1 MGLFRVVLASF
12 VVIAHLSEGLAATS
26 HLGVFAVTGFYV
38 LSGYL
43 ITRVLQDVYR
53 FDGWSFWT
61 NRVLKLFPV
70 YYIGCVFALSLI
82 ASFPVKTATFLP
94 SVWAAHPKHA
104 DWLAVATIVPMGL
117 GGYTFRPVPSI
128 WSVGVELINYAL
140 LFVFTA
146 RRASFAAVT
155 LVAALALHAL
165 SLANGEPWSLR
176 YAPAP
181 AAALPFAIGA
191 LIYFGLRSR
200 PAAMRRGVVA
210 GAAMAWFAV
219 LVAVGVTGGI
229 RPTAGFDVGFYA
241 NMLAVSALVVA
252 LAAGQVRRQA
262 GIWSEVDRQFGALA
276 YPMFVMH
283 WIVGFVI
290 SQSMFGG
297 ETRGLGLAF
306 VTLAATVAL
315 SRGLCHLQD
324 AIIEPLRDRIRGRR
338 TGAWLAT
345 IQQGQRS
352 KG

>member
-12 VVIAHLSEGLAATS
+12 VVIAHLSEGVTATS
-26 HLGVFAVTGFYV
+26 HLGAFAVTGFYV

-82 ASFPVKTATFLP
+82 ASHPVETAKFLP
-94 SVWAAHPKHA
+94 SAWAARPTEI
-104 DWLAVATIVPMGL
+104 DWLAVAAIVPMGL

-128 WSVGVELINYAL
+128 WSVGVELMNYAL

-146 RRASFAAVT
+146 RRASWAAAT
-155 LVAALALHAL
+155 LAASMALHVL

-191 LIYFGLRSR
+191 LIYFGLRNR
-200 PAAMRRGVVA
+200 PAAIGRRGVVIA
-210 GAAMAWFAV
+210 VAAWCAV
-219 LVAVGVTGGI
+219 LVAVGATGGI
-229 RPTAGFDVGFYA
+229 RATGGFDAGFYA
-241 NMLAVSALVVA
+241 NMLAVAGLVGA
-252 LAAGQVRRQA
+252 LAASEA
-262 GIWSEVDRQFGALA
+262 GRHAVITSDADRQLGALA
-276 YPMFVMH
+276 YPMFVTH
-283 WIVGFVI
+283 WIVGFVV
-290 SQSMFGG
+290 SQWMFGG

-306 VTLAATVAL
+306 ITLAATAAL
-315 SRGLCHLQD
+315 SWGLCLLQE
-324 AIIEPLRDRIRGRR
+324 AIVEPLRNRIRSSRASR
-338 TGAWLAT
+338 PTVPESAGA
-345 IQQGQRS
+345 
-352 KG
+352 